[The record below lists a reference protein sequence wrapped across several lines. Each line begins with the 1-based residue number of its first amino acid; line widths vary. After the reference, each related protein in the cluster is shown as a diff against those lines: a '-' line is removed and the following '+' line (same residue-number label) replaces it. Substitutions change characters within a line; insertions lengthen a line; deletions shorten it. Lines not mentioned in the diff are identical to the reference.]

1 MICFVDI
8 EIVGIF
14 PRLITNAQNSALC
27 AILKI
32 YSKIIHIVNYNLCN
46 IVWQYLRRIDNFQKI
61 KVKIMTKNN
70 LLKRLMYDLYC

>member
-1 MICFVDI
+1 MICFVEI
-8 EIVGIF
+8 EIVDIF

-46 IVWQYLRRIDNFQKI
+46 IVWQYLRRIDNFVQK
-61 KVKIMTKNN
+61 VIMDKCYHWMLTN
-70 LLKRLMYDLYC
+70 Y

>member
-1 MICFVDI
+1 MTCFVEI

-14 PRLITNAQNSALC
+14 PRLITNAQISALC
-27 AILKI
+27 AIKKI

-61 KVKIMTKNN
+61 KVEIMTKNN